1 MNEMKEKMNY
11 EQIMEL
17 VKEICGDVSNFAYEG
32 LDYNIPEDFEPLP
45 KKYNW
50 EQRQQRIRNFERTQP
65 LGECIQVQQ
74 HGGGGEGEG
83 ENWWVVYH
91 FVEHDVY
98 VRVDGWY
105 QSYEGTDFYEGWD
118 CCKEVRPKEKVI
130 TVYEN

>member
-1 MNEMKEKMNY
+1 MKEKMNY

-17 VKEICGDVSNFAYEG
+17 VKEICGGVSNFAHEG
-32 LDYNIPEDFEPLP
+32 LDYNIPEEFEPLP
-45 KKYNW
+45 EKYNW
-50 EQRQQRIRNFERTQP
+50 NQYQQRNRNYQKTQP
-65 LGECIQVQQ
+65 LGECVEVQQ
-74 HGGGGEGEG
+74 HGGEGEG
-83 ENWWVVYH
+83 ERWYVVYH

-105 QSYEGTDFYEGWD
+105 QSYEGTDFYDGWD